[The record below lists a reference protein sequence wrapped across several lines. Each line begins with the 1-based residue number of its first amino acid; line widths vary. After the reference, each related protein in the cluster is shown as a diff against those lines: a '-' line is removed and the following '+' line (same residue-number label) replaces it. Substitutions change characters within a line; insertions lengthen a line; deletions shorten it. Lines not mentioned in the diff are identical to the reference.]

1 MLLQSGL
8 YEALGNF
15 IYSEGV
21 NSVIGRSGPPEAEQK
36 KGLKMPTSGKAVT
49 DESIKSQ
56 LKTPFDRMPAFA
68 DITEEELGA
77 LIEYL
82 KTL

>member
-8 YEALGNF
+8 SEALGGF

-36 KGLKMPTSGKAVT
+36 KGLKFIAKRIRKEAV
-49 DESIKSQ
+49 
-56 LKTPFDRMPAFA
+56 
-68 DITEEELGA
+68 
-77 LIEYL
+77 
-82 KTL
+82 